1 MTRGVALWLAGFL
14 ALVTLA
20 GCGRS
25 WFETRDPWR
34 HEAEI
39 ECLKTGAVRQGPG
52 IVQITPIQGPGVC
65 GADFPLRVSA
75 LGASAALGFGDE
87 LRPPAL
93 IPQYSPAPPPYP
105 YNPPPRPG
113 AADVGAP
120 MPISPREGE
129 PLNSYPPG
137 PPTYGTPATS
147 YPEPLS
153 VRAPGGTPY
162 PGPPDERFA
171 HPPDGSA
178 PSPPG
183 VSPPQFGTQPP
194 DERRPGEI
202 IRLGSSPGPVSATSE
217 GAAVVP
223 AATLACPLV
232 ASLESWIAAAA
243 QPAAQRWFGQPVVE
257 IKQIS
262 AYSCRSMNGQ
272 RGMPISEHAFG
283 NALDIAAF
291 TLADGRRVSVRDGWR
306 GAPEERGFLHE
317 VHAAACQRF
326 ATVLAPGSNAFH
338 YDHIHVDLAR
348 RASGRVVCNPRPM
361 PGELVAQREMIT
373 GSIHSNRRL
382 PLAPSAHERDG
393 RAQFDGYLPR
403 AVPGED

>member
-1 MTRGVALWLAGFL
+1 MARGVALWLAGFL
-14 ALVTLA
+14 IVVTLA

-25 WFETRDPWR
+25 WFEARDSWR
-34 HEAEI
+34 HEAEV
-39 ECLKTGAVRQGPG
+39 ECFKAGAVREGPG
-52 IVQITPIQGPGVC
+52 IVQINPIQGPGIC
-65 GADFPLRVSA
+65 GADFPLKVSA
-75 LGASAALGFGDE
+75 LGTSAALGFGDE
-87 LRPPAL
+87 LRPPAP
-93 IPQYSPAPPPYP
+93 IPQYSAGPPPYP

-113 AADVGAP
+113 AADAGAP
-120 MPISPREGE
+120 MPISPRESE
-129 PLNSYPPG
+129 PLSSYPPG
-137 PPTYGTPATS
+137 PPTYGTPAAS
-147 YPEPLS
+147 YP
-153 VRAPGGTPY
+153 
-162 PGPPDERFA
+162 
-171 HPPDGSA
+171 
-178 PSPPG
+178 PSRY
-183 VSPPQFGTQPP
+183 GTQPP
-194 DERRPGEI
+194 GETPPGEI
-202 IRLGSSPGPVSATSE
+202 IPLGSSPGPTSAHSE

-223 AATLACPLV
+223 PATLACPLV
-232 ASLESWIAAAA
+232 ATLDNWIAGAV
-243 QPAAQRWFGQPVVE
+243 QPAAQRWFGQAVVE

-348 RASGRVVCNPRPM
+348 RASGRVVCNPRPI
-361 PGELVAQREMIT
+361 PAELVAQRDPMVT
-373 GSIHSNRRL
+373 GSIDHHRRS
-382 PLAPSAHERDG
+382 PLTPPAFAPERNG
-393 RAQFDGYLPR
+393 KAQFGGYLPR